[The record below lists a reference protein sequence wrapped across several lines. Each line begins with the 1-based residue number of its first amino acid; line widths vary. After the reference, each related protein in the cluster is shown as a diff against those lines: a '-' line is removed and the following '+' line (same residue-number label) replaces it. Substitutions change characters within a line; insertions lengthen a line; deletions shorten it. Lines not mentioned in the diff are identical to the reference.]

1 MLTSKDMRKVLD
13 ELWLARARW
22 YIIGLVLN
30 VDVNELEAIRMEN
43 RDNPDK
49 CLTSVIRSYLINPS
63 RTKSWSEIIT
73 ALKSPTVS
81 YGLLAEELKF
91 KFLRDVTNQKRVSAP
106 GMSTEAT
113 IIRNSRSP
121 LSQSYS

>member
-91 KFLRDVTNQKRVSAP
+91 KFLCDVTNEKSVSAP

-121 LSQSYS
+121 LSQSY